1 MISRRRL
8 TTNNHAPVGQLPPV
22 WRSFMPRRYA
32 HMLIL
37 GLLCCL
43 PVLTAFSNTPVQL
56 SAVLVRGLSL
66 ANAAEE
72 PQPVDSPVSASDE
85 PTETAAVAP
94 TVAPA
99 VAPTVAAAPP
109 GRPAIQ
115 WVQAFRA
122 TALWAS
128 ERPDAPSQAQLPQ
141 WTLFR
146 QIGPYLGTRLPV
158 EYPGDGLTQLPIR
171 GWVDTGD
178 IGPSGAPSPEFELAF
193 GGNVSPTSGV
203 VVPRRTVQAWPQSI
217 SAQFAVLVDGDSGE
231 ILWGRNAHGEV
242 APASLTKI
250 VTSLVALDRARL
262 TDRVN
267 VQVDS
272 RTMYES
278 TVMGVTP
285 GQNLSMETLLFGLM
299 LPSGNDAALAIA
311 QHVAGSESAFAELMN
326 ARAAQLGL
334 VNSHFVNAH
343 GLDAPGHYSSPFDLA
358 TLARVGMRNPS
369 FARLASAR
377 RYEAEGYTL
386 VNLNRLL
393 GTYPKADGVKIGY
406 TDAAGRAIVGS
417 ATDNGHRVF
426 VVLIRSWNPT
436 AEAQA
441 LLEWAFKGF
450 AWP

>member
-1 MISRRRL
+1 MISRRRPM
-8 TTNNHAPVGQLPPV
+8 TNSHAPVGQLSPV
-22 WRSFMPRRYA
+22 SRSFVPRRYA
-32 HMLIL
+32 HLLIL

-43 PVLTAFSNTPVQL
+43 PVLTAFSSTPVQL
-56 SAVLVRGLSL
+56 SAVLIHALST

-72 PQPVDSPVSASDE
+72 SQPSDSPLSASDG
-85 PTETAAVAP
+85 PVA
-94 TVAPA
+94 
-99 VAPTVAAAPP
+99 VAAAPP
-109 GRPAIQ
+109 AAVATPAPAVRPATP

-122 TALWAS
+122 TTLWAS

-141 WTLFR
+141 WTIFR
-146 QIGPYLGTRLPV
+146 QLGTHVGTRLPV
-158 EYPGDGLTQLPIR
+158 EYPGDGLGQLPLR
-171 GWVDTGD
+171 GWVETGD
-178 IGPSGAPSPEFELAF
+178 IGPSRAPNPEFELAF

-203 VVPRRTVQAWPQSI
+203 VVPRRMVQAWPQGI
-217 SAQFAVLVDGDSGE
+217 SAEFAVLVDGDSGE

-250 VTSLVALDRARL
+250 ATSLVAIDRARL

-272 RTMYES
+272 RTMYDS
-278 TVMGVTP
+278 TVMGLTP
-285 GQNLSMETLLFGLM
+285 GQNLTMETLLFGLM

-311 QHVAGSESAFAELMN
+311 QHVAGSEAAFANLMN
-326 ARAAQLGL
+326 ARVAQLGL
-334 VNSHFVNAH
+334 VHSHFVNAH

-358 TLARVGMRNPS
+358 TLARAGMRDPT

-377 RYEAEGYTL
+377 RYEAEGYSL

-417 ATDNGHRVF
+417 ATENGHRVY
-426 VVLIRSWNPT
+426 VVLIRTWNPT

-441 LLEWAFKGF
+441 LLEWAFRGF
-450 AWP
+450 SWP